1 MQDIFTLAEAAREL
15 GLKSADGLRTQV
27 HRGRL
32 QASLVGKTWVITR
45 DELERYRAQSL
56 GQLGRPG
63 PHGTAFSPVPKATAK
78 VLAPPR
84 ATASSPVPRGS
95 ARRV

>member
-1 MQDIFTLAEAAREL
+1 MQDIFTLTEAAREL

-45 DELERYRAQSL
+45 DELERYRERSI
-56 GQLGRPG
+56 GQAGRP
-63 PHGTAFSPVPKATAK
+63 PKAS
-78 VLAPPR
+78 
-84 ATASSPVPRGS
+84 ASHPVPRAS
-95 ARRV
+95 ATHLVPRGRATHLVPRGRATRS